1 MIRIYI
7 LIGLSFLVYYGY
19 DGLRGDSTLK
29 TMSLTELE
37 TQGVGD
43 SRYLE
48 ITDCFTTGVFVYE
61 YEDDNKDRAT
71 SVIFPVINS
80 DAFLQALLEGEETD
94 TTDLVTDAD
103 TTYSDTDTEVAEK
116 VTTHLLI
123 KRSAAKFKAECAEG
137 DGSCTQDLLDY
148 IFGSEEYRGFTVRG
162 TTRIGLDDLEEKD
175 RELIQSLNYNL
186 ADKVVYLEEDSE
198 PRGAMA
204 SILMIAGGILGMLIT
219 VGTWFAGRASS
230 AGGNEQTPPAASA

>member
-7 LIGLSFLVYYGY
+7 LIGLSFLIYYGY

-71 SVIFPVINS
+71 NVIFPVING
-80 DAFLQALLEGEETD
+80 DAFLQAIIDDEQTD
-94 TTDLVTDAD
+94 TTDDFTFAD
-103 TTYSDTDTEVAEK
+103 TIESVNEAEVAEK

-123 KRSAAKFKAECAEG
+123 KRNTAKFKPECAEG

-148 IFGSEEYRGFTVRG
+148 IFGGEEARGFTVRG
-162 TTRIGLDDLEEKD
+162 TTRIGIDDLEEKD

-198 PRGAMA
+198 PRGSVA
-204 SILMIAGGILGMLIT
+204 SILMIAGGILGILIT
-219 VGTWFAGRASS
+219 VGTWFAGRTSS
-230 AGGNEQTPPAASA
+230 TAGNEQAPPAANA